1 MVTVGVLA
9 RFEAKPGNE
18 AAVERFFNEGRLIVQ
33 RGKAS
38 TAWYAFRLG
47 PTTFGAFAA
56 FADEE
61 ARHALLSVGGP
72 VLAERHPELFA
83 EPPTFEMADVL
94 AAKLPGGEKSVTV
107 GFLIRY
113 EVKSGKEAVAESYLQ
128 EALSAVQ
135 KQSGTMAWYAFRLGP
150 TTFGIFDV
158 FPNEESRQANFDDG
172 AARVKEKDSG
182 MIEDTFVIEK
192 FDVLAARLPG

>member
-18 AAVERFFNEGRLIVQ
+18 AAVERFFQEGLPIVQ
-33 RGKAS
+33 RQPAS
-38 TAWYAFRLG
+38 TVWYAFRLG

-56 FADEE
+56 FATEE
-61 ARHALLSVGGP
+61 ERLALLSVGGP
-72 VLAERHPELFA
+72 VLAERNSELFA

-150 TTFGIFDV
+150 TTFGVFDV

>member
-1 MVTVGVLA
+1 MVTVGALA

-18 AAVERFFNEGRLIVQ
+18 AAVERFFQEGLPIVQ
-33 RGKAS
+33 RQPAS
-38 TAWYAFRLG
+38 TVWYAFRLG

-56 FADEE
+56 FATEE
-61 ARHALLSVGGP
+61 ERLALLSVGGP
-72 VLAERHPELFA
+72 VLAKRNSELFA

-94 AAKLPGGEKSVTV
+94 AAKLPGVEKSVTV

-150 TTFGIFDV
+150 TTFGVFDV